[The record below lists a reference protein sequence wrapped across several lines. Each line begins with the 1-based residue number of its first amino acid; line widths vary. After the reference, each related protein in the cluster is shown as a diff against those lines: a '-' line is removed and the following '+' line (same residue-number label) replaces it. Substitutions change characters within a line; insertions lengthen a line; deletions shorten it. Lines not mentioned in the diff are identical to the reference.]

1 MERVNC
7 GAILYNER
15 MIRQLTGTISDV
27 GTNYVVLDVGGV
39 GYLIHTNAPAHYL
52 PEATAR
58 FFTYLAVRDNA
69 LDLYGFSN
77 RDTLEIFELLIELPK
92 IGPKSALQILTAADI
107 QLLKEA
113 VRNNDPAYLS
123 KLSGIGK
130 KSAEKIV
137 AGLKDKF
144 ESRGYDEFPAERNG
158 AYDQGHTADTID
170 ALIALGYPA
179 FDARRVVIEITTAD
193 PTLSNSADVIKLALR
208 SLQR

>member
-1 MERVNC
+1 
-7 GAILYNER
+7 
-15 MIRQLTGTISDV
+15 MIRQLTGIVADV
-27 GTNYVVLDVGGV
+27 GLNYVVLDVGGV
-39 GYLIHTNAPAHYL
+39 GYLIHTNTPAHYL
-52 PEATAR
+52 PDATTR

-69 LDLYGFSN
+69 LDLYGFAD

-113 VRNNDPAYLS
+113 VLNNDPGYLS

-137 AGLKDKF
+137 SGLKDKF
-144 ESRGYDEFPAERNG
+144 ESLGYDALPARQNG
-158 AYDQGHTADTID
+158 AYEQGHTTDTID

-179 FDARRVVIEITTAD
+179 FDTRRVVIEINTAD
-193 PTLSNSADVIKLALR
+193 PSLSSSAEVI
-208 SLQR
+208 

>member
-1 MERVNC
+1 MHRYT
-7 GAILYNER
+7 LYNGT

-27 GTNYVVLDVGGV
+27 GTNYVVLDVSGV
-39 GYLIHTNAPAHYL
+39 GYLIHTNTPAHYL
-52 PEATAR
+52 TDATAR
-58 FFTYLAVRDNA
+58 FYTYLAVRDNA
-69 LDLYGFSN
+69 LDLYGFAD

-113 VRNNDPAYLS
+113 VRNDDPAYLS

-144 ESRGYDEFPAERNG
+144 ETRGYDQLPTTKSG
-158 AYDQGHTADTID
+158 AYEQGHTADTID

-179 FDARRVVIEITTAD
+179 LDARRIVIEITTAD
-193 PTLSNSADVIKLALR
+193 PSLSSSAEVIKLALR